1 MGENTKIESIE
12 RATNK
17 TWNEWLVFMDS
28 IGAKDLN
35 HHEIATKVLEQLTAT
50 TESPSWWAQSVTV
63 AYEQYIGRR
72 LPGQQSDGT
81 FQTSVS
87 RSTKLGMKQ
96 LMDAWTHFAAN
107 DKGTRSEIEGDVR
120 VGGTKKRLSWRTKL
134 KDHTSVI
141 VVSEPKLGGT
151 ASIVMQHT
159 GSQTQ
164 ELNNEAKAKWL
175 SIIER
180 FLVKTD

>member
-12 RATNK
+12 RATNR
-17 TWNEWLVFMDS
+17 TWEEWLAFMDS

-35 HHEIATKVLEQLTAT
+35 HHDIATKVLEQLMAT
-50 TESPSWWAQSVTV
+50 TESPGWWAQSVTV

-72 LPGQQSDGT
+72 LPGQQPDGT

-96 LMDAWTHFAAN
+96 LMDAWTEFAAS
-107 DKGTRSEIEGDVR
+107 DQEIVDMTAGEARTSGTE
-120 VGGTKKRLSWRTKL
+120 KRLSWRAKL
-134 KDHTSVI
+134 QDHTSVI
-141 VVSEPKLGGT
+141 VISEPKPDDS
-151 ASIVMQHT
+151 ASIVVQHT
-159 GSQTQ
+159 GSPTQ

-175 SIIER
+175 SIVER
-180 FLVKTD
+180 FLAKTD